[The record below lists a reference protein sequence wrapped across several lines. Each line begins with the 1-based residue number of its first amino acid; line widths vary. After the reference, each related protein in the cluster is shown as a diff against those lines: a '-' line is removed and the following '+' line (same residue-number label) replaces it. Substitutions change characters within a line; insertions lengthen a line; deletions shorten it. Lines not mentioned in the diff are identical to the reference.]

1 MLNKHFPVSGV
12 ESSALGFGCMRLPL
26 TNPDDTT
33 AIDEKEAIAMI
44 RHAIDSGVKY
54 IDTAYPY
61 HGGVSELLVGKAL
74 KDGYRE
80 KVLLAT
86 KLPLWKVEKHEDMM
100 ALLDEQLAKL
110 QVDHVDFY
118 LLHGLNKDHI
128 KKMRELDYKSF
139 LAEAVAQGK
148 IRFPSFSFHDDY
160 DTFMDILCDYPWAM
174 CQVQMN
180 ILDGEN
186 QATLKGIEE
195 AGKRNVGVV
204 IMEPLRGGLLA
215 QPPEAVRKVYDAYP
229 VHRSPVSWAFRY
241 LYTMPQVITILSGM
255 STMAQIDDNLRIF
268 SDAAEE
274 PLTEAEQS
282 LYAEVKAAYDRCLRT
297 RCTGCAYCQPCPK
310 GVLIPRIF
318 QGIDRAALQDG
329 ATFKEGYAKLV
340 AEGGG
345 AEHCVHCRK
354 CEKAC
359 PQHLPITEYLAK
371 FREELA

>member
-86 KLPLWKVEKHEDMM
+86 KLPIWKVEKHEDMM

-118 LLHGLNKDHI
+118 LLHGLNRDHI

-204 IMEPLRGGLLA
+204 IMEPLRGG
-215 QPPEAVRKVYDAYP
+215 
-229 VHRSPVSWAFRY
+229 
-241 LYTMPQVITILSGM
+241 
-255 STMAQIDDNLRIF
+255 
-268 SDAAEE
+268 
-274 PLTEAEQS
+274 
-282 LYAEVKAAYDRCLRT
+282 C
-297 RCTGCAYCQPCPK
+297 
-310 GVLIPRIF
+310 
-318 QGIDRAALQDG
+318 
-329 ATFKEGYAKLV
+329 
-340 AEGGG
+340 
-345 AEHCVHCRK
+345 
-354 CEKAC
+354 
-359 PQHLPITEYLAK
+359 
-371 FREELA
+371 